1 MSAEPT
7 KSATKPT
14 KPATE
19 TTTNSTHGT
28 TETAAQATAHHHLT
42 WCLNRIHR
50 RLDLVKSLLHVLS
63 R

>member
-7 KSATKPT
+7 KPT
-14 KPATE
+14 KSAAKAAAE
-19 TTTNSTHGT
+19 TTANSTHGT
-28 TETAAQATAHHHLT
+28 TEATAQATAHHHLS
-42 WCLNRIHR
+42 WCLNRIHG